1 MTSEAPLDDLS
12 DAQVVEAVELARQA
26 KLDAERRA
34 AHELH
39 ERGWTWEQIG
49 KSLGVVQ
56 STTHRWA
63 REYREQRDLPE

>member
-1 MTSEAPLDDLS
+1 MDGLS
-12 DAQVVEAVELARQA
+12 DDQVIEAVELARQA
-26 KLDAERRA
+26 KLEAERRA

-49 KSLGVVQ
+49 KALGVVQ

-63 REYREQRDLPE
+63 REWKEKPLS